1 MSLQNLV
8 GISLETIDPSARGHP
23 GEILRLRFAPRRMT
37 GAEKPSAHHTTRHP
51 ARSRRISIA
60 FTDDSFPIIHRLEA
74 TGSQK
79 GEYLPH
85 NLFFNE

>member
-1 MSLQNLV
+1 MTWV
-8 GISLETIDPSARGHP
+8 GAVASRG
-23 GEILRLRFAPRRMT
+23 MT
-37 GAEKPSAHHTTRHP
+37 GAEKPSAHHTSRHP
-51 ARSRRISIA
+51 ARSRRISNA

-85 NLFFNE
+85 NLFFDE